1 MTDSTWLILKDHP
14 LTCRGPNIKQ
24 TCNRPLNRLLAVWGW
39 YHSSNL
45 YRIAFKP
52 IKEFDLDLR
61 SEKNAFRG
69 KEIKVIFTLLY
80 FTLTWRWRELS
91 FQRRKTFPST
101 IPSWLF
107 AVKSVTPSG
116 SRWDLAPPRTQLV
129 NVPDFGTSP
138 WVWAKSG
145 VRGRT
150 SEPVLL
156 FC

>member
-1 MTDSTWLILKDHP
+1 MDSKSLLRGHLPSGYLLRYLPFPTTYPTNHPPTWPSNMTDSTWLILKDHP

-91 FQRRKTFPST
+91 FQRCKIFPST
-101 IPSWLF
+101 ILESPSHVACSF
-107 AVKSVTPSG
+107 PT
-116 SRWDLAPPRTQLV
+116 
-129 NVPDFGTSP
+129 
-138 WVWAKSG
+138 
-145 VRGRT
+145 
-150 SEPVLL
+150 
-156 FC
+156 